1 MNFSE
6 VSTERF
12 ILKILTPE
20 LISNEYLSW
29 FSKDNESSNYIAYAK
44 QTVTLDSLRLYASE
58 KLASEEA
65 LFFGI
70 FTKNNLKHIGN
81 IKFEPV
87 NFKAHYAVLGILIG
101 DPSWRGK
108 GVFGEINAALEEVL
122 RSEGIKK
129 IFLGV
134 EKENVA
140 AVRAYYKTGYAD
152 DLDNFLKI
160 DLSKAH
166 SMVKVL

>member
-12 ILKILTPE
+12 LLKILTPA

-44 QTVTLDSLRLYASE
+44 KAVTLESLRLYASE
-58 KLASEEA
+58 KLTSKEA

-70 FTKNNLKHIGN
+70 FTKNNLCHIGN
-81 IKFEPV
+81 IKFEPI
-87 NFKAHYAVLGILIG
+87 NFEAHYAVLGILIG
-101 DPSWRGK
+101 DQEWRGK
-108 GVFGEINAALEEVL
+108 GVFGEINTALEKIL
-122 RSEGIKK
+122 HGEGIKK

-134 EKENVA
+134 EKENGA
-140 AVRAYYKTGYAD
+140 AVRAYYKAGYVD